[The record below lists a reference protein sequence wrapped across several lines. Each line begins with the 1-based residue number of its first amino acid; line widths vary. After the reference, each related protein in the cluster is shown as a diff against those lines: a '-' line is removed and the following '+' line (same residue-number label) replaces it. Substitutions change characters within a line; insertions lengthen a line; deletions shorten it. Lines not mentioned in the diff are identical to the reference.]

1 MRIENEVLL
10 DYSDVLIR
18 PKRSTL
24 GSRKDVD
31 LNRQFA
37 FRNYKPYV
45 DTNVLPDGYPLV
57 YKQEHYNGIPIMA
70 ANMDGVG
77 TFEQADVLANIGMF
91 TCLVKTYSADEI
103 ADYFSTNSIRTEHVA
118 VSIGITAADEMK
130 FHNVYDKVGSNVKY
144 VCIDVANG
152 YSERFVDYV
161 KTFRENY
168 PEVVIIAG
176 NVVTADQ
183 TQELILNGVDIVKV
197 GIGPGSVCT
206 TRIQTGVGYPQLSA
220 VIECADA
227 AHGLGGHII
236 ADGGCTCPGDVAKAF
251 AGGADFVMLGGMI
264 AGHDE
269 GGGEVI
275 TKQYVTNELARPE
288 ELGLK
293 NRVDLGRIWDSGN
306 HIIEEKQFVQ
316 FYGMSSDAANTKHFG
331 GLKDYRSSEGRE
343 VLVPYRGA
351 VADTIQNI
359 LGGIRSTCTY
369 VGANQLKQLTKC
381 TTFVRVN
388 NQFNRT
394 YESTTTKV

>member
-1 MRIENEVLL
+1 MRIDQDIKL

-24 GSRKDVD
+24 SSRKQVR
-31 LNRQFA
+31 LERKFK
-37 FRNYKPYV
+37 FRNSRHEY
-45 DTNVLPDGYPLV
+45 
-57 YKQEHYNGIPIMA
+57 EGIPIMA

-77 TFEQADVLANIGMF
+77 TFELADELAQQNIF
-91 TCLVKTYSADEI
+91 TCLVKTYSVEELVDFFNNDYPDNRRTQNI
-103 ADYFSTNSIRTEHVA
+103 AM
-118 VSIGITAADEMK
+118 SIGTGTIDFDKLEA
-130 FHNVYDKVGSNVKY
+130 VYNKVSNKLKY
-144 VCIDVANG
+144 VCMDIANG
-152 YSERFVDYV
+152 YSDHFAQHV
-161 KTFRENY
+161 KKVRNAFPNL
-168 PEVVIIAG
+168 VIIAG
-176 NVVTADQ
+176 NVFTGEM
-183 TQELILNGVDIVKV
+183 TEELILSGADIVKV

-236 ADGGCTCPGDVAKAF
+236 ADGGCSCPGDVAKAF
-251 AGGADFVMLGGMI
+251 AAGADFVMLGGML

-275 TKQYVTNELARPE
+275 TRYYETSELE
-288 ELGLK
+288 YEVGEHLN
-293 NRVDLGRIWDSGN
+293 NRKHKV
-306 HIIEEKQFVQ
+306 EEKKFVQ

-351 VADTIQNI
+351 VANTLQNI

-369 VGANQLKQLTKC
+369 AGAMKLKQLSKC

-388 NQFNRT
+388 NQFNKT
-394 YESTTTKV
+394 YESTTTKI

>member
-24 GSRKDVD
+24 GSRSEVD
-31 LNRQFA
+31 LNRKFK
-37 FRNYKPYV
+37 FRNYDPHF
-45 DTNVLPDGYPLV
+45 
-57 YKQEHYNGIPIMA
+57 EHESWEEDHYDGIPIMA

-77 TFEQADVLANIGMF
+77 TFEQADALAKLGMF
-91 TCLVKTYSADEI
+91 TCLVKTYSETELVNFFDPE
-103 ADYFSTNSIRTEHVA
+103 DQDHMFIRSDNVA
-118 VSIGITAADEMK
+118 MSIGITEKDEMK
-130 FHNVYDKVGSNVKY
+130 FRNVYEQVGYNLKY

-161 KTFRENY
+161 KHFRRNY
-168 PEVVIIAG
+168 PHIVIIAG
-176 NVVTADQ
+176 NVVTGEM
-183 TQELILNGVDIVKV
+183 TEELILAGADIVKV

-251 AGGADFVMLGGMI
+251 AAGADFVMLGGML

-269 GGGEVI
+269 GGGEVL
-275 TKQYVTNELARPE
+275 TKFYETAEVDNE
-288 ELGLK
+288 GY
-293 NRVDLGRIWDSGN
+293 RVR
-306 HIIEEKQFVQ
+306 EAKQFVQ

-331 GLKDYRSSEGRE
+331 GLKNYRASEGRE

-351 VADTIQNI
+351 VENTIQTI

-369 VGANQLKQLTKC
+369 VGASTLKQLSKC
-381 TTFVRVN
+381 TTFIRVN

-394 YESTTTKV
+394 YESTTTKM